1 MQRNEK
7 GSLVENEQDEVLI
20 KSSIQLKVTN

>member
-7 GSLVENEQDEVLI
+7 CSLVENEQDEVLI